1 MRCSYAQHIPAA
13 AGFIICAA
21 LQFYTSVVAH
31 IRIFVIAF
39 LIDFARFTIY
49 DEWIQSYV
57 LDGAGAGARLKT

>member
-1 MRCSYAQHIPAA
+1 MRCSYAQRMPAA

-39 LIDFARFTIY
+39 LIDFARFAIY
-49 DEWIQSYV
+49 ESSPMSST
-57 LDGAGAGARLKT
+57 AREQVRA